1 MYVYFMNGKFQCAFL
16 QNGSRI
22 MIGAPGAFYW
32 QGNLSTF
39 HSVQIAAIDNL
50 VFTQWIMLVK
60 KKTQ

>member
-32 QGNLSTF
+32 QGN
-39 HSVQIAAIDNL
+39 
-50 VFTQWIMLVK
+50 
-60 KKTQ
+60 